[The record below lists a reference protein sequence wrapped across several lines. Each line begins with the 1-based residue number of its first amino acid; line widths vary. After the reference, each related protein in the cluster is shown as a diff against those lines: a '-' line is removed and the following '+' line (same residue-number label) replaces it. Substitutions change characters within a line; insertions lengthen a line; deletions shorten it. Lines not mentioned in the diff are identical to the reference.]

1 MQEKWD
7 CWQWKEYSTPQH
19 SGWALPLSDSET
31 NNVLQQYVFI
41 KTRFPPCYILLRH
54 LRRWVSIVSYSLC
67 NHFAWIPGVFF
78 LFFQCRLHI
87 AQYKYVF
94 HNWIRRGR
102 ITWLF
107 CWKKNWS
114 RNNTCQ
120 HRMQGFRTQKCTNS
134 LFCSLSAVFFLPQ
147 QENADKYKWTWR

>member
-19 SGWALPLSDSET
+19 SGWAFPLSDSGT

-41 KTRFPPCYILLRH
+41 KTRFPPHYILSRY
-54 LRRWVSIVSYSLC
+54 LRREVSIVSYSLC
-67 NHFAWIPGVFF
+67 IHFFWIPGVFF
-78 LFFQCRLHI
+78 SSFN
-87 AQYKYVF
+87 AQYKYAF
-94 HNWIRRGR
+94 NNWIRRGR
-102 ITWLF
+102 ITRLF
-107 CWKKNWS
+107 CRKKNWS

-134 LFCSLSAVFFLPQ
+134 LFCSLSAVFSMPQ
-147 QENADKYKWTWR
+147 QQNADKYKWTWR